1 MKKNL
6 VLILLL
12 CVILIV
18 AGCSLKNNK
27 DTTVYTDIDKIQSV
41 LPKIY
46 ESNSVIDVH
55 FICETLG
62 SNKFSLI
69 PGPSDYKYTGV
80 ITIDQD
86 FAQSIYDI
94 YKFEDSDIVINE
106 SLKEFIKNEEDPW
119 MTSSS
124 FITNFKPQSYGGYIY
139 ILDDQIYFEI
149 STT

>member
-55 FICETLG
+55 FICEALG

-94 YKFEDSDIVINE
+94 YKFEDSDIVI
-106 SLKEFIKNEEDPW
+106 SGI
-119 MTSSS
+119 
-124 FITNFKPQSYGGYIY
+124 
-139 ILDDQIYFEI
+139 
-149 STT
+149 